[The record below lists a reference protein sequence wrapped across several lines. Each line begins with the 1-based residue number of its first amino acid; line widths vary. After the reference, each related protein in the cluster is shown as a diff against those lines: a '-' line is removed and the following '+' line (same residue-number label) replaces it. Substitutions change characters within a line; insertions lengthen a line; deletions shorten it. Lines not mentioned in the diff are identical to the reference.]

1 MRIVNEAP
9 NLTSSS
15 SLASSSVQAQSS
27 SANSASNASGS
38 SFSDTLAEASK
49 TSATSAGPVVPG
61 NSGVV
66 PRATATPP
74 ESPRPKAAAAG
85 DKKAASS
92 SLKASAGSTGQI
104 LDALAGTE
112 ATLAGVTPI
121 APMPVQTV
129 QNSASILV
137 ASVDFSS
144 GAAKQSPGQ
153 DGTLPQS
160 VSTGPETVAAPETP
174 APVRPAN
181 QTSNAGPSPTL
192 IGNEAPVA
200 KEPSTAPLATVSPT
214 TDTLST
220 AALPAATL
228 ATASLRTN
236 PTATVATVRAVP
248 PTPEPPSVASAPTPS
263 GAKITTEPALP
274 VFAAGKSAEN
284 AATKP
289 SLPSVA
295 APAAKTAP
303 ATELPLPMTSGRATS
318 PQATLAP
325 AEVESKVAA
334 KTAAVPVAAA
344 GNDLKVQS
352 QPTGQLSVE
361 RSGSGAGTKATED
374 LPVQSSS
381 VGSSA
386 TPPVEKQAAESGQ
399 ADTVT
404 ASSATT
410 AAPAASAVPTTH
422 PIAAQVIASPP
433 KGLAETQ
440 TVASVPPAQESS
452 KPTAGLATT
461 SAATNLSTRSPGAT
475 SPAVPTATA
484 EPAGAKAAGGAIK
497 GVDHVSS
504 EAHKP
509 DTQDSGTGGAAAN
522 SATQNG
528 SGSTGSTQGS
538 TQGSTP
544 TANSAV
550 SATVAPPVVID
561 PSTALAAAM
570 PPPSAAPISSL
581 APNAGGEKH
590 DVTAG
595 TVGAAAASA
604 ASDAHALPSID
615 TARVIQSMQG
625 SEMRVGMRSAEFGNV
640 SVSTTLNRES
650 IAAQISFEHA
660 DLGKAITAHLP
671 SIEAKLSSDY
681 GMHAKVEVRDQS
693 MGASG
698 DSGRG
703 ESRRGDA
710 GTYKPAATV
719 ASSSTDSNLK
729 GSGSGL
735 ATDNTS
741 TGLLNE
747 SARLDVRV

>member
-9 NLTSSS
+9 NVTSSS
-15 SLASSSVQAQSS
+15 SLATSSVQAQSS

-49 TSATSAGPVVPG
+49 NAAPSAGPVVPG

-66 PRATATPP
+66 PRAAATPP

-92 SLKASAGSTGQI
+92 SLKASTESAGQT
-104 LDALAGTE
+104 LNALAGTE
-112 ATLAGVTPI
+112 ATLAGLIPI
-121 APMPVQTV
+121 ASLPVQTV
-129 QNSASILV
+129 QDSASILV
-137 ASVDFSS
+137 ASVEFSS
-144 GAAKQSPGQ
+144 GAAKQSPRQ
-153 DGTLPQS
+153 DGPLPQS
-160 VSTGPETVAAPETP
+160 VSTGPETVAAPEAS

-181 QTSNAGPSPTL
+181 QNSTAGTSPTL
-192 IGNEAPVA
+192 IGNEAPAA
-200 KEPSTAPLATVSPT
+200 KEPTTAPLATVPPT
-214 TDTLST
+214 TETLSAATPAT
-220 AALPAATL
+220 AA
-228 ATASLRTN
+228 LRTN
-236 PTATVATVRAVP
+236 PAATGATVRAVP
-248 PTPEPPSVASAPTPS
+248 PTPEPASVASAPTPS
-263 GAKITTEPALP
+263 GAKIATEPALP

-289 SLPSVA
+289 SFPSVA
-295 APAAKTAP
+295 PPAAKTAP
-303 ATELPLPMTSGRATS
+303 ATELPLPVTSGRATS
-318 PQATLAP
+318 PQATIAP

-334 KTAAVPVAAA
+334 MTAAVPAAAA
-344 GNDLKVQS
+344 GNDLRVGN
-352 QPTGQLSVE
+352 QPTGQLSVQS
-361 RSGSGAGTKATED
+361 SGSGAATKATED
-374 LPVQSSS
+374 LPVQASS
-381 VGSSA
+381 VGGSA
-386 TPPVEKQAAESGQ
+386 TPPVEKKAAESGQ
-399 ADTVT
+399 VDSVT
-404 ASSATT
+404 ASSAPA
-410 AAPAASAVPTTH
+410 AAPAASAAPTTH
-422 PIAAQVIASPP
+422 PIAAPVIAAPP
-433 KGLAETQ
+433 KELAETQ
-440 TVASVPPAQESS
+440 TVAGVPPAREPS
-452 KPTAGLATT
+452 KPAAGFATT
-461 SAATNLSTRSPGAT
+461 SAAANLSTRSPEAT

-484 EPAGAKAAGGAIK
+484 EPAGATGKAVGGAIK

-509 DTQDSGTGGAAAN
+509 DTQDSETGGTATN
-522 SATQNG
+522 SSTQNG

-538 TQGSTP
+538 TQGSTT

-550 SATVAPPVVID
+550 SGNVAPPVVID
-561 PSTALAAAM
+561 PGTALAAAM
-570 PPPSAAPISSL
+570 PPPAATPISSL

-590 DVTAG
+590 DVPSG
-595 TVGAAAASA
+595 TVGAAAAGPG
-604 ASDAHALPSID
+604 SDTHALPSID

-710 GTYKPAATV
+710 GTYKPAGTAAT
-719 ASSSTDSNLK
+719 SSTDSNLT

-735 ATDNTS
+735 AADNTS